1 MALNGRTVSSQDI
14 IREVLRDSKYK
25 IELPWQ
31 DSLEWI
37 VESLELIGAPM
48 ALTDKQACIT
58 IEDYRGI
65 LPCDL
70 SVIEQAAGS
79 FNGCTPF
86 AMTYSTN
93 SFHPVKFCDT
103 TVINPLLIAQ
113 ANIVQSEDPIG
124 EDISGNPVY
133 TFQNGNMSLP
143 ETITDTSNNT
153 VVNNY
158 TTYTVNDNFIFTN
171 FQNGYVF
178 LAYRALPVDKDGMPT
193 IPDNRRYKE
202 GVKSYLRY
210 KIDYILFRT
219 GQIGRDIYEI
229 SEKEWYWYCG
239 SAGNAA
245 RYPNKDNMQALMNQI
260 RLIPKKYAH
269 NSFFR
274 ALGN

>member
-1 MALNGRTVSSQDI
+1 MALNGKVTSCQDI
-14 IREVLRDSKYK
+14 IREIMRDCKYK

-31 DSLEWI
+31 DSVEWVTDAI
-37 VESLELIGAPM
+37 ELIGAPM
-48 ALTDKQACIT
+48 ALTDKQECIT

-93 SFHPVKFCDT
+93 SFHPVKFCEDT
-103 TVINPLLIAQ
+103 EINPLLIAQ

-158 TTYTVNDNFIFTN
+158 PTYTVNNNFIFTN
-171 FQNGYVF
+171 FQTGYVF
-178 LAYRALPVDKDGMPT
+178 LSYRALPVDSDGMPT

-210 KIDYILFRT
+210 KIDYILWRT
-219 GQIGRDIYEI
+219 GQIGKDVYEE
-229 SEKEWYWYCG
+229 SKVEWMFNVG

-245 RYPNKDNMQALMNQI
+245 RMPSLDKMQALMNQI

>member
-1 MALNGRTVSSQDI
+1 MALNGKTVSSQDI
-14 IREVLRDSKYK
+14 IREIYRDCKFK
-25 IELPWQ
+25 NEVPWE
-31 DSLEWI
+31 DCVEWVVDAI
-37 VESLELIGAPM
+37 ELIGAPM
-48 ALTDKQACIT
+48 ALTDKQECIT

-70 SVIEQAAGS
+70 SVLEQAAGS
-79 FNGCTPF
+79 FNGCIPF

-158 TTYTVNDNFIFTN
+158 PTYTVNDNFIFTN

-202 GVKSYLRY
+202 GIKSYLRY
-210 KIDYILFRT
+210 KIDYILWRT
-219 GQIGRDIYEI
+219 GQISRDVYEE
-229 SEKEWYWYCG
+229 SKTEWYWGVG

-245 RYPNKDNMQALMNQI
+245 KSPSKDNMQALYNQLK
-260 RLIPKKYAH
+260 LIPQRYAH
-269 NSFFR
+269 SNFFR
-274 ALGN
+274 SLGT